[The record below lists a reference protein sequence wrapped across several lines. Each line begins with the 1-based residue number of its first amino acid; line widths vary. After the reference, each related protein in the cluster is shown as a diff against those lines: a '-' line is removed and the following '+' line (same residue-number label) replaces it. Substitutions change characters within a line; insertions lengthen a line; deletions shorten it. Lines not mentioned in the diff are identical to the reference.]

1 MQPIIYLY
9 GINKYANLIHRFSF
23 IKRCYIYLYIIISCS
38 NHMYP
43 KVLLFIIC
51 HYKWIIVY
59 RIYSVQ
65 CYCIIVY
72 TL

>member
-43 KVLLFIIC
+43 KVLFFYNMSL
-51 HYKWIIVY
+51 
-59 RIYSVQ
+59 
-65 CYCIIVY
+65 
-72 TL
+72 